1 MKAPDAGTL
10 HRAPRT
16 GRRGDTETF
25 QAEWATVI
33 FAETRTSTCK
43 VKNHLF
49 DHSAIFG
56 FSSTDADRLV
66 APGRIIFSSRVTHPQ
81 RCPSPAYA
89 GRASTHRSSNPP
101 TGGDRIRTA
110 TRIEFFGRPTPVIV
124 RSRNDRDGA
133 REQQHCSLSA
143 RLLVQTERQWWA
155 TETARRSF
163 QRSTTPRTSARA
175 ASASARVRHFAIKSG
190 RRVRFPIW
198 PS

>member
-1 MKAPDAGTL
+1 MKAPDADTL

-110 TRIEFFGRPTPVIV
+110 TRIEFFGL
-124 RSRNDRDGA
+124 DR
-133 REQQHCSLSA
+133 
-143 RLLVQTERQWWA
+143 
-155 TETARRSF
+155 
-163 QRSTTPRTSARA
+163 
-175 ASASARVRHFAIKSG
+175 
-190 RRVRFPIW
+190 
-198 PS
+198 